1 MSHRVSTDKTKL
13 IDFISSSIEVKAIY
27 TIRNQLSP

>member
-1 MSHRVSTDKTKL
+1 MSHRVTTNEAKL

-27 TIRNQLSP
+27 TIRNQLPP